1 MMSNVLAGI
10 GRGQMLVLEERLKRR
25 REIHEIYRQELTDT
39 AEIFFPIDLPNAVSN
54 RWLSV
59 GMLLARH
66 KGSSLRDGLHD
77 YLAALNIETRPV
89 WRPMHMQPAYQHFP
103 YFGGRQAEMLHT
115 FGICLPS
122 GSSLTESQQARVIE
136 NIKRYFRQASQQ
148 KPVMKVG

>member
-10 GRGQMLVLEERLKRR
+10 GRGQMEVLDERLKRR
-25 REIHEIYRQELTDT
+25 QQIHEIYRQELTNEVDM
-39 AEIFFPIDLPNAVSN
+39 FFPEDLPHAVSN

-66 KGSSLRDGLHD
+66 KGAALRDGLHD

-89 WRPMHMQPAYQHFP
+89 WRPMHLQPAYQHFP

-122 GSSLTESQQARVIE
+122 GSSLTESQQGYVID